1 VELQPHLVGELLEL
15 RPLRAEDWDELF
27 AVASDPAIWEQHPLR
42 ERYKEELFRD
52 FFNGGLKSGG
62 AFVAIDRKTGRI
74 IGSSRYADY
83 DPEKREVEI
92 GWTFL
97 ATSYWGGVYNR
108 EMKRVIEHHALHL
121 AFQYVDTVVLNVG
134 VSNLRSQKAVEK
146 IGGVVRGRKDVDF
159 RGTTLEHLVYEIK
172 RVR

>member
-1 VELQPHLVGELLEL
+1 VELQPHLVGALLEL
-15 RPLRAEDWDELF
+15 RPLRLEDWDELF

-42 ERYKEELFRD
+42 ERYKEALFRD

-62 AFVAIDRKTGRI
+62 AFVAIDRKTGKI

-97 ATSYWGGVYNR
+97 ATSYWGGVYNA
-108 EMKRVIEHHALHL
+108 EMKRMMLDH
-121 AFQYVDTVVLNVG
+121 AFQFVDTVVLNVG

-159 RGTTLEHLVYEIK
+159 RGATLEHLVYEIK